1 MTTPRLDI
9 NDLQR
14 LRNGEINL
22 GENFVDAET
31 ILSKEE
37 GAKGTNEREEFNAK
51 AMAWFYGEVLRSRR
65 KEMGLTQ
72 QQLADTLGRERT
84 YISRLEKGE
93 TDMQL

>member
-1 MTTPRLDI
+1 MTTPILDI

-37 GAKGTNEREEFNAK
+37 GAKGTNELEEFNAK
-51 AMAWFYGEVLRSRR
+51 AMAWF
-65 KEMGLTQ
+65 
-72 QQLADTLGRERT
+72 
-84 YISRLEKGE
+84 
-93 TDMQL
+93 